1 MEPTGLGVR
10 GSVPVQTLSCL
21 PPPQPTTPSPN
32 LPGNSTLHL
41 NPLLGPPGPSSL
53 RLVFPS
59 SLSHL
64 APLSPASVSWPA
76 AIYGIYGKGQMPGS
90 AINLPTGRGSQSSQ
104 TTGKVYDLWPPPP
117 LKPSTP
123 SSLFFFFFL
132 KFISFRLQWVFI
144 VVHGLL
150 ISVTSLVGEQRF

>member
-1 MEPTGLGVR
+1 MGVCLFR
-10 GSVPVQTLSCL
+10 HCPVSLHPSL
-21 PPPQPTTPSPN
+21 PPHPQIYQVTQ
-32 LPGNSTLHL
+32 LCTLTL
-41 NPLLGPPGPSSL
+41 LLGPPGPSSL

-104 TTGKVYDLWPPPP
+104 TTGKGYDLWPPPP

-123 SSLFFFFFL
+123 SSLFFFSFL
-132 KFISFRLQWVFI
+132 KFISFQLQWVFI

-150 ISVTSLVGEQRF
+150 ISATSLVGEQRF